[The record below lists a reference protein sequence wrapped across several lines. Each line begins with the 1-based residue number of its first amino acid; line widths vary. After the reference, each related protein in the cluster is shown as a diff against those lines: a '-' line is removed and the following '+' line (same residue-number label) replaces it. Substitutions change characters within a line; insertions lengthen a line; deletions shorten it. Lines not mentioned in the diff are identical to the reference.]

1 MKNLL
6 SKRNLC
12 SRTTILALLLF
23 AMFNFVFWLI
33 VFDPELRKIFYKFL
47 HNLVDDRNFVSTV
60 GALITGAVSM
70 IVGILFTYKEKKD
83 KDV

>member
-1 MKNLL
+1 MRDLL

-47 HNLVDDRNFVSTV
+47 YNLVEDRSFVTTV
-60 GALITGAVSM
+60 GALITGGVSTT
-70 IVGILFTYKEKKD
+70 VGILFAYKEKKN
-83 KDV
+83 V